1 MKACALLFTFVLW
14 AAACP
19 FTRAAALPPQT
30 RAADLEA
37 QEHFRA
43 ALQAQNSGR
52 LDAAAREY
60 EEVIQL
66 QPQLAE
72 AYANLGLVYY
82 LQSKFEKSSQALA
95 KAAALKPGLRGADL
109 FLGIDDVR
117 LYRPKEAVPL
127 LIHAVEEEPKN
138 KQAQLWLGT
147 ALWNAGQRAEALQRL
162 RKAAE
167 IFPTDVDILYALGEA
182 YQKSANHQLEML
194 PLDDVRLLQK
204 GITPPQWVAR
214 TSASEVR
221 NSSSGARG
229 QAAHLKDTGS
239 RYLPYKQAMA
249 DFNRKDYRAAQAKL
263 TVFLAANPENA
274 EARYLL
280 ARTYEQLSLTVL
292 SRMFQVDPNSYR
304 VHQLLGRI
312 DEDRWQNDKALAEYK
327 TVEQMRP
334 ALPGLHLAI
343 GEVLW
348 REGRL
353 EPALA
358 EFEAEIKLSPYD
370 SRPYAEAGTILV
382 KQHESAEAIPDLTK
396 ALQLQP
402 DQLLLH
408 KQIGTAY
415 YQQKK
420 YAQAEQELEKALPID
435 HDGSV
440 HFLLGAVYRDSGHPR
455 KAKTEMEE
463 ARLIQTQSERRAEA
477 TVENAA
483 SANQ

>member
-1 MKACALLFTFVLW
+1 MKVCALLLTFVLW

-19 FTRAAALPPQT
+19 FIRAAALPPQT
-30 RAADLEA
+30 RDADLEA

-60 EEVIQL
+60 EEVIHL

-95 KAAALKPGLRGADL
+95 KAAALKPGLRGTDL

-117 LYRPKEAVPL
+117 LNRPKGAVPL
-127 LIHAVEEEPKN
+127 LTRAVEEEPKN

-147 ALWNAGQRAEALQRL
+147 ALWNTGQRAEARQRL
-162 RKAAE
+162 REAAE

-182 YQKSANHQLEML
+182 YQKSANRQLEML
-194 PLDDVRLLQK
+194 PPNDVRLLQK
-204 GITPPQWVAR
+204 GVTPPQWVAR
-214 TSASEVR
+214 E
-221 NSSSGARG
+221 
-229 QAAHLKDTGS
+229 QAADLKNTGS
-239 RYLPYKQAMA
+239 RYLLYKRALA
-249 DFNRKDYRAAQAKL
+249 DFNRKDYRAAEAKF
-263 TVFLAANPENA
+263 TAFLAANPENA
-274 EARYLL
+274 EARYHL
-280 ARTYEQLSLTVL
+280 AETYEQLSLAVL

-312 DEDRWQNDKALAEYK
+312 DEDRWQNDKALVEYK
-327 TVEQMRP
+327 TVEQVRP

-353 EPALA
+353 DPALA

-382 KQHESAEAIPDLTK
+382 KQHESAKAIPYLME

-408 KQIGTAY
+408 KQLGTAY

-440 HFLLGAVYRDSGHPR
+440 HFLLGAVYRDSGRPG
-455 KAKTEMEE
+455 KAKAEMEE
-463 ARLIQTQSERRAEA
+463 ARLIQTQSERRAET